1 VLAVLER
8 RAGIRLADADVFT
21 ATVGGMRM
29 TEPAADLAVAMAVA
43 SAKLDRPVP
52 GGLVVL
58 GELGLTGEVRRIAGV
73 QRRLAE
79 AARLGFNAALV
90 PADSGLTKADR
101 KTALR
106 VTEVTH
112 LVDAL
117 TLLGESA

>member
-1 VLAVLER
+1 
-8 RAGIRLADADVFT
+8 
-21 ATVGGMRM
+21 
-29 TEPAADLAVAMAVA
+29 
-43 SAKLDRPVP
+43 VP

-101 KTALR
+101 NAALR

-112 LVDAL
+112 LIDAL